1 MRQCALALPSCPD
14 RATARLPTSGRFS
27 AGGQHVT
34 GHEVGLWG
42 IQRQHGIANTRVCLC
57 RAPRRCSLPEDFAMA
72 ARLPAWPLR
81 GELPCGRRAYHRTRD
96 ALLIFSSPSFSSSL
110 LSVLSSPPPPSLPP
124 SHSLLSSPVRSLR
137 RFTTVG
143 GVKRRAYRAPLFVPS
158 NPPPQDFPAQDHRAW
173 YSTGSTMTAT
183 KIDGTAIAKSIREG
197 LKSEIEQ
204 IQQSNPRFVPSLVIF
219 QSRCS

>member
-1 MRQCALALPSCPD
+1 M
-14 RATARLPTSGRFS
+14 SGRFS
-27 AGGQHVT
+27 AGGQHVA
-34 GHEVGLWG
+34 GYEVGLRG

-57 RAPRRCSLPEDFAMA
+57 LSPRRCSLPEDCAMA
-72 ARLPAWPLR
+72 ASLPAWSLR
-81 GELPCGRRAYHRTRD
+81 GKLPCGRWAYHRTRY
-96 ALLIFSSPSFSSSL
+96 AHLIFSFPSFSSSL
-110 LSVLSSPPPPSLPP
+110 HSLLSSPPSPSLPP

-143 GVKRRAYRAPLFVPS
+143 GVKRRGYRAPLFVPS
-158 NPPPQDFPAQDHRAW
+158 DPPPQDFPAQDHRAW
-173 YSTGSTMTAT
+173 YRTGSTMTAT

-219 QSRCS
+219 QSGCS